1 MFGVE
6 RCGVVVELADYSHS
20 GEYCLFAITRHRN
33 LAKQMQ
39 SGHDSKVRRHRFVV
53 TKTQVGNAR
62 PQISEYFREEEY
74 SKYRLEY
81 RPVRASLIFEY
92 LTKYRVEYFANISNY
107 RAVARG
113 PTYAHASSQSLDTA
127 TSQSKCN
134 PAMIQRCDDT
144 DLW

>member
-74 SKYRLEY
+74 SKSRLEY

-92 LTKYRVEYFANISNY
+92 LTKYRVEYLTKYCIVSSILQIFPTI
-107 RAVARG
+107 VA
-113 PTYAHASSQSLDTA
+113 SL
-127 TSQSKCN
+127 Q
-134 PAMIQRCDDT
+134 QRDA
-144 DLW
+144 